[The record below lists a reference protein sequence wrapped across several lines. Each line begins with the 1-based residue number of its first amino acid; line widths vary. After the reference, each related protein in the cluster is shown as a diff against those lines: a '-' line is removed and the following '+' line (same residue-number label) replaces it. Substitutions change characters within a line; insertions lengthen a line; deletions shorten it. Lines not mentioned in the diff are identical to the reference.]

1 MPPRSK
7 LEPMSTYLALVCE
20 QLSDDLSGLRLRAMT
35 RRALAPSEVR
45 VRIHGAGLNF
55 PDLLMTRGGYQF
67 KPDLPFVPGMEGSG
81 TVLECGSQA
90 SAWRPGDEVCF
101 NEKTGAL
108 AQEIVLP
115 AAALRRR
122 PEQLDL
128 DEAACH
134 HVTGLTAVV
143 ALEVIGKL
151 RPSER
156 LLVHGAR
163 GGVGHACARLG
174 QHLGADVLATAT
186 DPEQIAALAALG
198 IRTLSAK
205 PGFRDAVLQHTE
217 GHGADVVVDP
227 VGGDVFDESMR
238 AVAWGGRLL
247 VLGFASGRIATL
259 ATNRALIKGLAVF
272 GVRAGEY
279 LRRYPA
285 QRAAVFARVEALANQ
300 GVLRPLIGRSYTLG
314 EAVQALRALEGR
326 GVPGKILVRAADTS
340 PATAGPGS

>member
-1 MPPRSK
+1 
-7 LEPMSTYLALVCE
+7 MSTYLALVCDR
-20 QLSDDLSGLRLRAMT
+20 LSDDLSGLQLRALT

-67 KPDLPFVPGMEGSG
+67 KPELPFVPGMEGSG
-81 TVLECGSQA
+81 TVLECGPQV

-115 AAALRRR
+115 ATALRQR
-122 PEQLDL
+122 PERLNL

-151 RPSER
+151 QPSER

-174 QHLGADVLATAT
+174 QHLGADVVATAT
-186 DPEQIAALAALG
+186 DPQQIAALAALG
-198 IRTLSAK
+198 IHTVGAG
-205 PGFRDAVLQHTE
+205 PGFRDAVLQHTD
-217 GHGADVVVDP
+217 GRGADVVVDP

-259 ATNRALIKGLAVF
+259 ATNRALIKGLAIF

-279 LRRYPA
+279 LRRHPA
-285 QRAAVFARVEALANQ
+285 QRAQVFARVEALANQ
-300 GVLRPLIGRSYTLG
+300 GVLRPLIGRTYALG
-314 EAVQALRALEGR
+314 EAVHALRALEGR
-326 GVPGKILVRAADTS
+326 GVPGKILVRTTDASPGAA
-340 PATAGPGS
+340 GRRF

>member
-1 MPPRSK
+1 
-7 LEPMSTYLALVCE
+7 MSTYLALVCDR
-20 QLSDDLSGLRLRAMT
+20 LSDDLSGLQLRAMP
-35 RRALAPSEVR
+35 RPALAPCEVR

-67 KPDLPFVPGMEGSG
+67 KPELPFVPGMEGSG
-81 TVLECGSQA
+81 TVLECGAQVSG
-90 SAWRPGDEVCF
+90 WRPGDEVCF

-115 AAALRRR
+115 ATALRRR
-122 PEQLDL
+122 PEQLNL

-143 ALEVIGKL
+143 TLEVIGKL

-174 QHLGADVLATAT
+174 RHLGAEVIATAT
-186 DPEQIAALAALG
+186 DPQQIAALAALG
-198 IRTLSAK
+198 IHAISAG
-205 PGFRDAVLQHTE
+205 PGFRDAVLQHTD
-217 GHGADVVVDP
+217 GRGVDVVVDP
-227 VGGDVFDESMR
+227 VGGDVFDESLR

-279 LRRYPA
+279 LRRHPQ
-285 QRAAVFARVEALANQ
+285 QRAEVFARVEALANQ
-300 GVLRPLIGRSYTLG
+300 GVLRPLIGRTYALG
-314 EAVQALRALEGR
+314 EAVQALQALEGR
-326 GVPGKILVRAADTS
+326 GVAGKILVRTADASAA
-340 PATAGPGS
+340 PAAGGPL